1 MKTEWIC
8 SWQYIPG
15 CEKHTESFPTL
26 DAARQAMAKVLADAV
41 DLSSY
46 LQTLRKEA
54 GEDCGS
60 SADFLEKFLSNL
72 TMPETKKDLPDC
84 YDIPD
89 HCLFAFDSCDGFRWS
104 YMRGECPYLS
114 AGHVYEGKEI
124 EPYVISFNYENPRSV
139 SRDRVNAV
147 EIRITEHINYGSSAY
162 PLMVLFALRE
172 EPATQNQIARRILEI
187 WETVIDRKAIGR
199 HLQLLQDLGLP
210 VQHGPEGYYYDGD
223 LGTPKFDVKFT
234 PSAYPLLILQVL
246 DSIPKTQT
254 AIIKE
259 IQEKY
264 GAKIDRKAVVRHLEL
279 LKALGV
285 DLLQKGKDGY
295 YLGK

>member
-15 CEKHTESFPTL
+15 CEKHTASFPTL

-72 TMPETKKDLPDC
+72 TMPETESELPDC

-223 LGTPKFDVKFT
+223 LGTPKSDVKFT

-285 DLLQKGKDGY
+285 DLLQKCKDGY

>member
-1 MKTEWIC
+1 MKEVWRCQWET
-8 SWQYIPG
+8 IPG
-15 CEKHTESFPTL
+15 DGEQVEVFPTL
-26 DAARQAMAKVLADAV
+26 AAAKLAMRQKIVESIDLKEYIADLDPRAA
-41 DLSSY
+41 
-46 LQTLRKEA
+46 Q
-54 GEDCGS
+54 
-60 SADFLEKFLSNL
+60 FLENYFSDPQFPRDEADVPAEYEE
-72 TMPETKKDLPDC
+72 PE
-84 YDIPD
+84 
-89 HCLFAFDSCDGFRWS
+89 
-104 YMRGECPYLS
+104 RGELILDAGFITWDYPYDAYPKLDTNLVLTDRNDGEYRFMFYYVYPEEATGNGVTELS
-114 AGHVYEGKEI
+114 
-124 EPYVISFNYENPRSV
+124 
-139 SRDRVNAV
+139 
-147 EIRITEHINYGSSAY
+147 ITIASHIDYGTSAY

-223 LGTPKFDVKFT
+223 LGTPKSDVKFT

-295 YLGK
+295 YLSK

>member
-1 MKTEWIC
+1 MKEVWRCQWET
-8 SWQYIPG
+8 IPG
-15 CEKHTESFPTL
+15 DGEQVEVFPTL
-26 DAARQAMAKVLADAV
+26 AAAKLAMRQKIVESIDLKEYIADLDPRAA
-41 DLSSY
+41 
-46 LQTLRKEA
+46 Q
-54 GEDCGS
+54 
-60 SADFLEKFLSNL
+60 FLENYLSDPRFPRDEADV
-72 TMPETKKDLPDC
+72 PEEYEEPE
-84 YDIPD
+84 
-89 HCLFAFDSCDGFRWS
+89 
-104 YMRGECPYLS
+104 RGELILDAGFITWDYPYDAYPKLDTNLVLTDRNDGEYRFMFYYVYPEEATGNGVTELS
-114 AGHVYEGKEI
+114 
-124 EPYVISFNYENPRSV
+124 
-139 SRDRVNAV
+139 
-147 EIRITEHINYGSSAY
+147 ITIASHIDYGTSAY

-223 LGTPKFDVKFT
+223 LGTPKSDVKFT
-234 PSAYPLLILQVL
+234 PSAYPLLTLQVL

-295 YLGK
+295 YLSK

>member
-15 CEKHTESFPTL
+15 CEKHTASFPTL
-26 DAARQAMAKVLADAV
+26 DAARQAMEKVLADAV

-72 TMPETKKDLPDC
+72 TMPETESELPDC

-114 AGHVYEGKEI
+114 VGHVYEGKEI

-223 LGTPKFDVKFT
+223 LGTPKSDVKFT

-285 DLLQKGKDGY
+285 DLLQKCKDGY

>member
-1 MKTEWIC
+1 
-8 SWQYIPG
+8 
-15 CEKHTESFPTL
+15 
-26 DAARQAMAKVLADAV
+26 
-41 DLSSY
+41 
-46 LQTLRKEA
+46 
-54 GEDCGS
+54 
-60 SADFLEKFLSNL
+60 
-72 TMPETKKDLPDC
+72 
-84 YDIPD
+84 
-89 HCLFAFDSCDGFRWS
+89 
-104 YMRGECPYLS
+104 MRGECPYLS
-114 AGHVYEGKEI
+114 AGYVYEGKEI

-147 EIRITEHINYGSSAY
+147 EIRITEHINYGTSAY

-223 LGTPKFDVKFT
+223 LGTPKSDVKFT
-234 PSAYPLLILQVL
+234 PSAYPLLTLQVL

-285 DLLQKGKDGY
+285 DLLQKGKNGY
-295 YLGK
+295 YLSK

>member
-1 MKTEWIC
+1 MKTEWLC
-8 SWQYIPG
+8 SWQYIPSG
-15 CEKHTESFPTL
+15 TKHTETFPTL
-26 DAARQAMAKVLADAV
+26 DTARQAMAKVLTDAV
-41 DLSSY
+41 DLSGY
-46 LQTLRKEA
+46 LQTLRKDE

-72 TMPETKKDLPDC
+72 TMPETESELPDC

-89 HCLFAFDSCDGFRWS
+89 HCLFEFDSCDGFRWG
-104 YMRGECPYLS
+104 YMRNECPYLS
-114 AGHVYEGKEI
+114 VGHVYEGNEN
-124 EPYVISFNYENPRSV
+124 EPYVIAFNYENPKAISC
-139 SRDRVNAV
+139 DRINAV
-147 EIRITEHINYGSSAY
+147 EIRITKHMNYGTSAY

-172 EPATQNQIARRILEI
+172 YPQTQEQIIHTISET
-187 WETVIDRKAIGR
+187 WDTVIDRKAVGR
-199 HLQLLQDLGLP
+199 HLQLLQDLGFP
-210 VQHGPEGYYYDGD
+210 VQHGPEGYYYDGNP
-223 LGTPKFDVKFT
+223 GAPKPDVKFT

-246 DSIPKTQT
+246 NGTPKTQT

>member
-1 MKTEWIC
+1 MKEVWRCQWET
-8 SWQYIPG
+8 IPG
-15 CEKHTESFPTL
+15 DGEQVEVFPTL
-26 DAARQAMAKVLADAV
+26 AAAKLAMRQKIVESIDLKEYIADLDPRAA
-41 DLSSY
+41 
-46 LQTLRKEA
+46 Q
-54 GEDCGS
+54 
-60 SADFLEKFLSNL
+60 FLENYFSDPQFPRDEADVPAEYEE
-72 TMPETKKDLPDC
+72 PE
-84 YDIPD
+84 
-89 HCLFAFDSCDGFRWS
+89 
-104 YMRGECPYLS
+104 RGELILDAGFITWDYPYDAYPKLDTNLVLTDRNDGEYRFMFYYVYPEEATGNGVTELS
-114 AGHVYEGKEI
+114 
-124 EPYVISFNYENPRSV
+124 
-139 SRDRVNAV
+139 
-147 EIRITEHINYGSSAY
+147 ITIASHIDYGTSAY

-210 VQHGPEGYYYDGD
+210 VQHCPDGYYYDGD
-223 LGTPKFDVKFT
+223 LGTPKSDVKFT

-264 GAKIDRKAVVRHLEL
+264 GAKIDRKAVARHLEL

-295 YLGK
+295 YIV